1 VDFVYCLKP
10 IRIDLL
16 SYCHYL
22 YRERLGQKS
31 GHHRRLLITWLIRTT
46 TEQVEFEYVPIR
58 KKKLYR
64 HQQLPN
70 HQKKLVALYEPQ
82 WSIIVSFFG

>member
-1 VDFVYCLKP
+1 VYCLKP

-58 KKKLYR
+58 KKTISASATT
-64 HQQLPN
+64 QSP
-70 HQKKLVALYEPQ
+70 KKLVALYEPQ